1 MSLPGHRIYVFYQCK
16 WDMSLNLSSVL
27 EYILIFYTTKFFCSI
42 WEDEVIETILV
53 ELGCLQILFE
63 HDKCILNK
71 MNYINLKVSAWNNSP
86 NQTKNKIKIFWTT
99 HSKMLAW
106 SQTEFPFWWSMTPGA
121 ELPPRDQLLQK
132 HLETRS
138 VTASSIA

>member
-1 MSLPGHRIYVFYQCK
+1 MSLLGHLIYVFCQCK
-16 WDMSLNLSSVL
+16 WDMSLNLSGVWNTFWFP
-27 EYILIFYTTKFFCSI
+27 IQQNIFCSI
-42 WEDEVIETILV
+42 WVDEVIEIILV

-106 SQTEFPFWWSMTPGA
+106 NQTEFPFWWYMTSGA

-132 HLETRS
+132 HLETRT
-138 VTASSIA
+138 VWLPVL